1 MATAPAPLERLLGDE
16 GLPEAAPLPVWL
28 APLPR
33 AVENLGL
40 NLVPLIVAINLA
52 GTAFGFWYYRFQF
65 AVEPVAAWPV
75 VPDSPVAT
83 LFVALAFG
91 AWYVGR
97 SNDYLVALA
106 FFGCLKLGA
115 WTPFVLATFSEG
127 FLATVTPPPQ
137 VVPVLGPELAVYA
150 MYSFLFVSHLAMV
163 VEAFVLHRLSDF
175 PVRAVLLAVVWYGG
189 NDLVDYFVPVVGGPH
204 HTLLPAQ
211 TFDAATGLM
220 THPSPAHEYAAAGAV
235 VLTLAATFLALA
247 TRVKKLEAGAATPA
261 ARTAGSRSGPR

>member
-1 MATAPAPLERLLGDE
+1 MAIARAPLERLFDGD
-16 GLPEAAPLPVWL
+16 GLPEATPLPAWL

-33 AVENLGL
+33 PVENLGL
-40 NLVPLIVAINLA
+40 NLVPLVVALNLG

-65 AVEPVAAWPV
+65 AVEPVVAWPV

-91 AWYVGR
+91 AWYLDR
-97 SNDYLVALA
+97 QSDYLTALA

-115 WTPFVLATFSEG
+115 WTPFVLALYAED

-137 VVPVLGPELAVYA
+137 VIPLLGLDLAVYA
-150 MYSFLFVSHLAMV
+150 MYGFLFVSHLAMV
-163 VEAFVLHRLSDF
+163 AEAFVLHRLSDF
-175 PVRAVLLAVVWYGG
+175 PIRAVALALVWYGL

-211 TFDAATGLM
+211 EFDAATGLM
-220 THPSPAHEYAAAGAV
+220 THPSPVHEYAAAGAV

-247 TRVKKLEAGAATPA
+247 TRVKKLEATTG
-261 ARTAGSRSGPR
+261 RIDS